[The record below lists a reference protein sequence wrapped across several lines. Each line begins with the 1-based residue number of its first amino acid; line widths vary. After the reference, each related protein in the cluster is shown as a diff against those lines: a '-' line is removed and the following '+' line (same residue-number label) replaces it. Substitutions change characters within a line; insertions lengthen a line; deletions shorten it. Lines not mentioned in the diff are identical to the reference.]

1 MGRTFLYND
10 SVGYCDTLDH
20 MGTDLTIVNS
30 ARVSFDVEHSDL
42 EPRDEKLIHYLYSNK
57 HTSPFEHC
65 SVRFECNVPLFVAR
79 QHMRHRTWSF
89 NEVSRRYTDV
99 NLEFYLPEEFRPQA
113 ETNRQASV
121 HEGEEINPVLKII
134 HGSTQEWHT
143 KASEMLI
150 SHTRK
155 SVRLYN
161 QMLKGGIC
169 REQARMVL
177 PQNMYCKYVATAN
190 LHNILKFISLR
201 DKPEAQWEIRRLAQE
216 MSASVSR
223 LFPVAWDAYTG
234 ASEAKEPEL

>member
-1 MGRTFLYND
+1 MERVFLYND
-10 SVGYCDTLDH
+10 NIGYCHTLDC

-30 ARVSFDVEHSDL
+30 ARVSFDVTHSKL
-42 EPRDEKLIHYLYSNK
+42 EDRDKKLIHYLYKNK

-89 NEVSRRYTDV
+89 NEVSRRYTEV
-99 NLEFYLPEEFRPQA
+99 NLEFYLPDEFRPPA
-113 ETNRQASV
+113 KTNRQASV
-121 HEGEEINPVLKII
+121 QDGTLVNPII
-134 HGSTQEWHT
+134 KTVHGTNEDWPT
-143 KASEMLI
+143 TASEMLKG
-150 SHTRK
+150 HTRK
-155 SVRLYN
+155 SIRLYN
-161 QMLKGGIC
+161 QLLEGGIC

-216 MSASVSR
+216 MGKAISE
-223 LFPVAWDAYTG
+223 LYPVAWEAF
-234 ASEAKEPEL
+234 SEVNKEG

>member
-1 MGRTFLYND
+1 MKRVFLYND
-10 SVGYCDTLDH
+10 NTGYCDTLDY
-20 MGTDLTIVNS
+20 MGNDLTIVNS
-30 ARVSFDVEHSDL
+30 ARVSFNVTHTEIDS
-42 EPRDEKLIHYLYSNK
+42 RDEKLIHYLYRNK

-65 SVRFECNVPLFVAR
+65 VVKFECNVPLFVAR

-99 NLEFYLPEEFRPQA
+99 SLEFYLPDAFRPQA
-113 ETNRQASV
+113 KSNRQASV
-121 HEGEEINPVLKII
+121 HDGSSVNPVVSMVE
-134 HGSTQEWHT
+134 GSTQGWPT
-143 KASEMLI
+143 KANEALK

-155 SVRLYN
+155 SIKLYN
-161 QMLKGGIC
+161 QMLESGIC

-216 MSASVSR
+216 MGNSVSE
-223 LFPVAWDAYTG
+223 LYPIAW
-234 ASEAKEPEL
+234 EAFTQTTNHG

>member
-1 MGRTFLYND
+1 MERVFLYND
-10 SVGYCDTLDH
+10 NTGYCQALDY
-20 MGTDLTIVNS
+20 MGSDLSIVNS
-30 ARVSFDVEHSDL
+30 ARVSFDVSHTQM
-42 EPRDEKLIHYLYSNK
+42 EPRDEKLINYLYKNK

-65 SVRFECNVPLFVAR
+65 VVKFECNVPLFVAR

-113 ETNRQASV
+113 DSNRQASV
-121 HEGEEINPVLKII
+121 HDGETVNPVLQVVQ
-134 HGSTQEWHT
+134 GSVQSWPT
-143 KASEMLI
+143 KASYALKA
-150 SHTRK
+150 HTRRSIK
-155 SVRLYN
+155 LYN
-161 QMLKGGIC
+161 QMLEGGIS

-216 MSASVSR
+216 MGKAVSQ
-223 LFPVAWDAYTG
+223 LYPVAW
-234 ASEAKEPEL
+234 EAFKETTNHG

>member
-1 MGRTFLYND
+1 MERVFLYND
-10 SVGYCDTLDH
+10 NIGYCHTLDC

-30 ARVSFDVEHSDL
+30 ARVSFDVSHDKL
-42 EPRDEKLIHYLYSNK
+42 EPRDKKLIRYLYRNK

-65 SVRFECNVPLFVAR
+65 SIKFECNVPLFVAR

-89 NEVSRRYTDV
+89 NEVSRRYTDI
-99 NLEFYLPEEFRPQA
+99 NLEFYQPEEFRPQA

-121 HEGEEINPVLKII
+121 HDGDKINPILQLI
-134 HGSTQEWHT
+134 HGTHQDWPT
-143 KASEMLI
+143 TAAEMLK

-155 SVRLYN
+155 SIKIYN
-161 QMLKGGIC
+161 KMLASGIC

-177 PQNMYCKYVATAN
+177 PQSMYCKYVATAN

-216 MSASVSR
+216 MGSSVAE
-223 LFPVAWDAYTG
+223 LFPEAWAAYTE
-234 ASEAKEPEL
+234 SVTS

>member
-1 MGRTFLYND
+1 MERIFLYND
-10 SVGYCDTLDH
+10 SIGYCQTLDY
-20 MGTDLTIVNS
+20 MGTDLSIVNS
-30 ARVSFDVEHSDL
+30 ARVSFDVSHKEL
-42 EPRDEKLIHYLYSNK
+42 ESRDEKLIHYLYKNK

-65 SVRFECNVPLFVAR
+65 IVKFECNVPLFVAR
-79 QHMRHRTWSF
+79 QHMRHRTWSY
-89 NEVSRRYTDV
+89 NEVSRRYTNV

-121 HEGEEINPVLKII
+121 HDGASTNPVLQVVQ
-134 HGSTQEWHT
+134 GSTQAWAT
-143 KASEMLI
+143 KASDSLK

-155 SVRLYN
+155 SVKLYN
-161 QMLKGGIC
+161 QMLESGIC

-216 MSASVSR
+216 MGKSVSQ
-223 LFPVAWDAYTG
+223 LYPIAW
-234 ASEAKEPEL
+234 EAFTKTTNHG

>member
-1 MGRTFLYND
+1 MERVFLYND
-10 SVGYCDTLDH
+10 NKGYCQTLDY
-20 MGTDLTIVNS
+20 MGTDLSIVNS
-30 ARVSFDVEHSDL
+30 ARVSFDVSHTEL
-42 EPRDEKLIHYLYSNK
+42 EARDEKLIHYLYRNK

-65 SVRFECNVPLFVAR
+65 IVKFECNVPLFVAR
-79 QHMRHRTWSF
+79 QHMRHRTWSY

-121 HEGEEINPVLKII
+121 HDGAMVNPILQVVQ
-134 HGSTQEWHT
+134 GASQGWPT
-143 KASEMLI
+143 KANEALK

-155 SVRLYN
+155 SIKLYN
-161 QMLKGGIC
+161 QMLNSGIC

-216 MSASVSR
+216 MGKSVSQ
-223 LFPVAWDAYTG
+223 LYPIAWEAYQETTNNG
-234 ASEAKEPEL
+234 

>member
-1 MGRTFLYND
+1 MNRIFLYND
-10 SVGYCDTLDH
+10 SIGYCQTLDY

-30 ARVSFDVEHSDL
+30 ARVSFDIKHQNL
-42 EPRDEKLIHYLYSNK
+42 EPRDEKLIHYLYKNK

-65 SVRFECNVPLFVAR
+65 SIKFECNVPLFVAR

-113 ETNRQASV
+113 DTNRQASV
-121 HEGEEINPVLKII
+121 HDGNMVNPVIQVI
-134 HGSTQEWHT
+134 HGSTQIWHST
-143 KASEMLI
+143 ASELLK

-155 SVRLYN
+155 SVQLYN
-161 QMLKGGIC
+161 QMLEGGVC

-177 PQNMYCKYVATAN
+177 PQNMYCKYVATTN

-201 DKPEAQWEIRRLAQE
+201 DKPEAQWEIRKLAQE
-216 MSASVSR
+216 MGNSVSE
-223 LFPVAWDAYTG
+223 LYPIAWAAYLDTISKG
-234 ASEAKEPEL
+234 

>member
-1 MGRTFLYND
+1 MKRVFLYND
-10 SVGYCDTLDH
+10 NTGYCDTLDY
-20 MGTDLTIVNS
+20 MGNDLTIVNS
-30 ARVSFDVEHSDL
+30 ARVSFNVTHTEIDS
-42 EPRDEKLIHYLYSNK
+42 RDEKLIHYLYRNK

-65 SVRFECNVPLFVAR
+65 VVKFECNVPLFVAR

-99 NLEFYLPEEFRPQA
+99 NLEFYLPDAFRPQA
-113 ETNRQASV
+113 KSNRQASV
-121 HEGEEINPVLKII
+121 HDGSSVNPVVSMVE
-134 HGSTQEWHT
+134 GSTQGWPT
-143 KASEMLI
+143 KANEALK

-155 SVRLYN
+155 SIKLYN
-161 QMLKGGIC
+161 QMLESGIC

-216 MSASVSR
+216 MGNSVSE
-223 LFPVAWDAYTG
+223 LYPIAW
-234 ASEAKEPEL
+234 EAFTQTTNHG

>member
-1 MGRTFLYND
+1 MERVFLYND
-10 SVGYCDTLDH
+10 SIGYCQTLDY
-20 MGTDLTIVNS
+20 MGNDLSIVNS
-30 ARVSFDVEHSDL
+30 ARVSFDVMHKEL
-42 EPRDEKLIHYLYSNK
+42 EARDEKLIHYLYKNK

-65 SVRFECNVPLFVAR
+65 IVKFECNVPLFVAR
-79 QHMRHRTWSF
+79 QHMRHRTWSY

-121 HEGEEINPVLKII
+121 HDGSSTNPVLQVVQ
-134 HGSTQEWHT
+134 GSRQAWAT
-143 KASEMLI
+143 KASDSLK

-155 SVRLYN
+155 SVKLYN
-161 QMLKGGIC
+161 QMLESGIC

-216 MSASVSR
+216 MGKSVSQ
-223 LFPVAWDAYTG
+223 LYPIAW
-234 ASEAKEPEL
+234 EAFKETTNHG

>member
-1 MGRTFLYND
+1 MERVFLYND
-10 SVGYCDTLDH
+10 NIGYCHTLDC

-30 ARVSFDVEHSDL
+30 ARVSFDVSHDKL
-42 EPRDEKLIHYLYSNK
+42 EPRDKKLIRYLYRNK

-65 SVRFECNVPLFVAR
+65 SVKFECNVPLFVAR

-99 NLEFYLPEEFRPQA
+99 NLEFYQPEEFRPQA

-121 HEGEEINPVLKII
+121 HDGAMVNPVIQVI
-134 HGSTQEWHT
+134 RGTQHAWPT
-143 KASEMLI
+143 TAAEMLK

-155 SVRLYN
+155 SIKLYN
-161 QMLKGGIC
+161 RMLDGGIC

-177 PQNMYCKYVATAN
+177 PQSMYCKYVATAN

-216 MSASVSR
+216 MGSSIAE
-223 LFPVAWDAYTG
+223 LFPEAWSAFTESVD
-234 ASEAKEPEL
+234 S